1 MNLIDDTILKN
12 ICFNFKDES
21 YDQKHLNDVLNK
33 SKLKKFIEN
42 SEYGL
47 LSKIGER
54 EVQEYQADKDKE

>member
-1 MNLIDDTILKN
+1 MAKSYCYVPQQVNLIDDTILKN

-42 SEYGL
+42 S
-47 LSKIGER
+47 
-54 EVQEYQADKDKE
+54 